1 MVLTL
6 LFVTAEYRLV
16 IVRKINFYGIF
27 DHTVTNYKKTWEK
40 FLSLPSHDKIIDFI
54 FVSFFNYEIINP

>member
-27 DHTVTNYKKTWEK
+27 DNTVTNYKKKMGKIPLTP
-40 FLSLPSHDKIIDFI
+40 LS
-54 FVSFFNYEIINP
+54 